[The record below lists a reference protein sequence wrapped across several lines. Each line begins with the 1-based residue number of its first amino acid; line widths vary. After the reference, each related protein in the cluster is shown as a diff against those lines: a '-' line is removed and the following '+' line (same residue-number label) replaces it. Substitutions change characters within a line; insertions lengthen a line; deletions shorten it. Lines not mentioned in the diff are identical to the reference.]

1 MDSGSPVS
9 VADRGRARRHGQ
21 RSQHVPLH
29 SCTVSHISWAAMRRG
44 PEGDWIG
51 PCAIPACG
59 VGVRRWAL
67 WGSRDPHL
75 WQESPHPVRLREVSV
90 HSRWGLKH
98 PRSQP
103 ACTAASNSRT
113 RSDGPCRLHHKQP
126 PRKGNED
133 QAQGP
138 WEGPER
144 LFRKGSRHPSS
155 WAERGQGRSLHITKA
170 GGSEYPQV
178 LPVREQ
184 TAGRWVAKD
193 SGAGSLEG
201 GLVTRGKQTQEHV
214 QKQQEEEEESELP
227 HPSGAGS
234 AQPRPHRQP

>member
-1 MDSGSPVS
+1 MWPLLVSQLGLEVLPLAKQLSESCWSVNAGGPTLKSTLSRVQKEFQGNLSHRPEPDSIRVYRHHLDMDSGSPVS

-90 HSRWGLKH
+90 HSRWGFKH

-138 WEGPER
+138 WEGP
-144 LFRKGSRHPSS
+144 
-155 WAERGQGRSLHITKA
+155 
-170 GGSEYPQV
+170 
-178 LPVREQ
+178 
-184 TAGRWVAKD
+184 D
-193 SGAGSLEG
+193 
-201 GLVTRGKQTQEHV
+201 
-214 QKQQEEEEESELP
+214 
-227 HPSGAGS
+227 
-234 AQPRPHRQP
+234 